1 MPRCRRNL
9 ASAKGV
15 KVPGSPAAC
24 VLLEYSV
31 SRVCL
36 CMLLGLV
43 AIAAGVHSVEEG
55 QDCMVDKGVVWRVPC
70 LFLAEVEAELM
81 TKVVMR

>member
-1 MPRCRRNL
+1 MPRCGGNL

-36 CMLLGLV
+36 CMLLGLMS
-43 AIAAGVHSVEEG
+43 IAAGVHSLEEG
-55 QDCMVDKGVVWRVPC
+55 QDCMVDKVVAWRVPC